1 MSGGVNPFSRSHV
14 SKIQKRQKPRVEET
28 RFGFIFVVYS
38 PPTRY
43 ECLQRIF
50 TEGGYRSLRQKRKK
64 KSRRKKKKVKLIRED
79 DSRESRSF
87 INFLRAEKM
96 RGSITDPE
104 ISLIATGSRDIVH
117 RLISRERRVRILV
130 RDEDRFNF
138 LRNWMRC

>member
-14 SKIQKRQKPRVEET
+14 SKIQKRQKPRVEEHGSVLYSLYILRQLVT
-28 RFGFIFVVYS
+28 SVSNGF
-38 PPTRY
+38 
-43 ECLQRIF
+43 LQRADIVRF
-50 TEGGYRSLRQKRKK
+50 AKKEK
-64 KSRRKKKKVKLIRED
+64 KSLVVKLIRED

>member
-14 SKIQKRQKPRVEET
+14 SKIQKRQKPRVEEHGSVLYSLYILRQLVT
-28 RFGFIFVVYS
+28 SVSNGF
-38 PPTRY
+38 
-43 ECLQRIF
+43 LQRADIVRF
-50 TEGGYRSLRQKRKK
+50 AKKEK
-64 KSRRKKKKVKLIRED
+64 KSLVVKLIRED

-138 LRNWMRC
+138 LRNWMRW

>member
-64 KSRRKKKKVKLIRED
+64 NLVKLIRED

-87 INFLRAEKM
+87 INFFRAEKM

-138 LRNWMRC
+138 LCNWMRC

>member
-64 KSRRKKKKVKLIRED
+64 SLVKLIRED

>member
-14 SKIQKRQKPRVEET
+14 SKIQKRQKPRVEEHGSVLYSLYILRQLVT
-28 RFGFIFVVYS
+28 SVSNGF
-38 PPTRY
+38 
-43 ECLQRIF
+43 LQRADIVRF
-50 TEGGYRSLRQKRKK
+50 AKKEK
-64 KSRRKKKKVKLIRED
+64 KSLVVKLIRED

-87 INFLRAEKM
+87 INFLRTEKM

>member
-64 KSRRKKKKVKLIRED
+64 NLVKLIRED

-87 INFLRAEKM
+87 INFFRAEKM

-130 RDEDRFNF
+130 RDENRFNF

>member
-64 KSRRKKKKVKLIRED
+64 NLVKLIRED

>member
-64 KSRRKKKKVKLIRED
+64 SLVKLIRED

-117 RLISRERRVRILV
+117 RLISRERRVRIFI

>member
-50 TEGGYRSLRQKRKK
+50 TEDIVRFAKKEK
-64 KSRRKKKKVKLIRED
+64 KSLVVKLIRED
-79 DSRESRSF
+79 DSRESGSF

-96 RGSITDPE
+96 RGSIGIP
-104 ISLIATGSRDIVH
+104 
-117 RLISRERRVRILV
+117 
-130 RDEDRFNF
+130 RF
-138 LRNWMRC
+138 R

>member
-43 ECLQRIF
+43 EYLQRIF

-64 KSRRKKKKVKLIRED
+64 KSHRKV
-79 DSRESRSF
+79 DSRRRFERV
-87 INFLRAEKM
+87 
-96 RGSITDPE
+96 SI
-104 ISLIATGSRDIVH
+104 LY
-117 RLISRERRVRILV
+117 
-130 RDEDRFNF
+130 
-138 LRNWMRC
+138 

>member
-14 SKIQKRQKPRVEET
+14 SKIQKRQKPRVEEHGSVLYSLYILRQLVT
-28 RFGFIFVVYS
+28 SVSNGF
-38 PPTRY
+38 
-43 ECLQRIF
+43 LQRADIVRF
-50 TEGGYRSLRQKRKK
+50 AKKEK
-64 KSRRKKKKVKLIRED
+64 KSLVVKLIRED

-117 RLISRERRVRILV
+117 RLISRERRVRIFI

>member
-14 SKIQKRQKPRVEET
+14 SKIQKRQKPRVEEH
-28 RFGFIFVVYS
+28 GSVLYS
-38 PPTRY
+38 LY
-43 ECLQRIF
+43 I
-50 TEGGYRSLRQKRKK
+50 LRQLVTSVSNRFLQKADIVRFAKKEK
-64 KSRRKKKKVKLIRED
+64 KSLVKLIRED

>member
-50 TEGGYRSLRQKRKK
+50 TESGYRSLRQKRKK
-64 KSRRKKKKVKLIRED
+64 SLVKLIRED

>member
-14 SKIQKRQKPRVEET
+14 SKIQKRQKPRVEEHGSVLYSLYILRQLVT
-28 RFGFIFVVYS
+28 SVSNGF
-38 PPTRY
+38 
-43 ECLQRIF
+43 LQRADIVRF
-50 TEGGYRSLRQKRKK
+50 AKKEK
-64 KSRRKKKKVKLIRED
+64 KSLVKLIRED

-96 RGSITDPE
+96 RGSITDSE

>member
-50 TEGGYRSLRQKRKK
+50 TEDGYRSLRQKRKK
-64 KSRRKKKKVKLIRED
+64 KSRKV
-79 DSRESRSF
+79 DSRRRFERV
-87 INFLRAEKM
+87 
-96 RGSITDPE
+96 SI
-104 ISLIATGSRDIVH
+104 LY
-117 RLISRERRVRILV
+117 
-130 RDEDRFNF
+130 
-138 LRNWMRC
+138 

>member
-14 SKIQKRQKPRVEET
+14 SKIQKRQKPRVEEHGSVLYSLYILRQLVT
-28 RFGFIFVVYS
+28 NVSNGF
-38 PPTRY
+38 
-43 ECLQRIF
+43 LQRADIVRF
-50 TEGGYRSLRQKRKK
+50 AKKEK
-64 KSRRKKKKVKLIRED
+64 KSLVVKLIRED

>member
-64 KSRRKKKKVKLIRED
+64 SLVKLIRED

-117 RLISRERRVRILV
+117 
-130 RDEDRFNF
+130 
-138 LRNWMRC
+138 

>member
-64 KSRRKKKKVKLIRED
+64 SLVKLIRED

-96 RGSITDPE
+96 RGSITNPE

>member
-14 SKIQKRQKPRVEET
+14 SKIQKRQKRVEET

-64 KSRRKKKKVKLIRED
+64 SLVKLIRED

>member
-14 SKIQKRQKPRVEET
+14 SKIQKRQKPRVEEHGSVLYSLYILRQLVT
-28 RFGFIFVVYS
+28 SVSNGF
-38 PPTRY
+38 
-43 ECLQRIF
+43 LQRADIVRF
-50 TEGGYRSLRQKRKK
+50 AKK
-64 KSRRKKKKVKLIRED
+64 EKKNLVKLIRED